1 GTRCDPGLD
10 AHISR
15 LSYHAHERFSRLR
28 RCRSHQGIL
37 AGREQ
42 MRRHLS
48 ILSGLALSLSL
59 VGVAAPANSATLRI
73 GIGEDTDTLDPAQ
86 GRTFGGRQIFAALCD
101 KLFDLDP
108 NAKVV
113 GQLVTDWA

>member
-1 GTRCDPGLD
+1 
-10 AHISR
+10 
-15 LSYHAHERFSRLR
+15 
-28 RCRSHQGIL
+28 
-37 AGREQ
+37 

-73 GIGEDTDTLDPAQ
+73 GIGEDTDALDPAQ
-86 GRTFGGRQIFAALCD
+86 GRTFGGRQIFAAPCD
-101 KLFDLDP
+101 KLFDLDQ

-113 GQLVTDWA
+113 GQLVTDWKVSDDGLDDHAEFRPGVVFHDARRSTRRR